1 MEAIGQQLRAR
12 RQALGLSQAA
22 LAVKASVSRVFVEKI
37 EAGARTPSWGTLE
50 RLARALGCRV
60 QLTLIPRRTK

>member
-1 MEAIGQQLRAR
+1 MESIGQQLRAR

-22 LAVKASVSRVFVEKI
+22 LAAKAGVSRIFVEKI

-60 QLTLIPRRTK
+60 DLTIVPRRGK

>member
-1 MEAIGQQLRAR
+1 MTSIGQQLRAR
-12 RQALGLSQAA
+12 RQAVGLSQAA
-22 LAVKASVSRVFVEKI
+22 LAAKAGVSRVFVEKI

-60 QLTLIPRRTK
+60 ELALVPRRAK

>member
-1 MEAIGQQLRAR
+1 MEVIGQQLRAR

-22 LAVKASVSRVFVEKI
+22 LAAKAGVSRIFVEKI

-50 RLARALGCRV
+50 RLAHALGCRV
-60 QLTLIPRRTK
+60 ALTLVPRRGK

>member
-12 RQALGLSQAA
+12 RQGLGLSQAA
-22 LAVKASVSRVFVEKI
+22 LADKAGVSRVFVEKI

-60 QLTLIPRRTK
+60 QLMLIPRRSK

>member
-60 QLTLIPRRTK
+60 QLTLITRRTK

>member
-1 MEAIGQQLRAR
+1 MEAMGQQLRAR

-22 LAVKASVSRVFVEKI
+22 LAAKAGVSRVFIEKI
-37 EAGARTPSWGTLE
+37 EAGTRTPSWGALE

-60 QLTLIPRRTK
+60 EFTLVRRRGQ

>member
-60 QLTLIPRRTK
+60 QLTLIPRRSK

>member
-1 MEAIGQQLRAR
+1 MEPLGRQLRVR
-12 RQALGLSQAA
+12 RQAQGLSQAA
-22 LAVKASVSRVFVEKI
+22 LATKAGVSRIFVEKI

-60 QLTLIPRRTK
+60 DLTIKPRRAK